1 MKNKSI
7 LFIALLIL
15 FSCKENTTEIA
26 TITIINSN
34 SIKDTIGIYDF
45 EYDII
50 KSIPIGKKER
60 ITDTLSIKEGYY
72 LLKEKENYHVTY
84 LNPSIKINLH
94 IENDT
99 IKFSG
104 VGGNENNYLIK
115 KEKFINSLTS
125 TAPSSSS
132 YTSLT
137 EDRYL
142 DLVNSNYNKKIKF
155 LNKFENLNERFIEL
169 ETESFYY
176 DKMVRLVF
184 YESNLQYI
192 KDDKSFKVSRKFPDL
207 YNNLDLKNEKLLI
220 HYNYLFYI
228 DSYLKIKTADKL
240 KKKPNLDEVITKLET
255 ADKEIDNIKI
265 KERIIFWNY
274 KWSFVN
280 SKNIDKAYQKFN
292 LIVKNDSYKKII
304 KDKYFKTKKIGKGD
318 IAPTFKLVNKDDNFI
333 SLSDFKGNIVYI
345 DIWNTYCKP
354 CIVEI
359 PKFEKLKNRFSKE
372 KIKFVSICVNSPK
385 ENWKKM
391 IEKKNLTGIQ
401 LFSKESN
408 GEFFEKFMFNSAPRY
423 ILIDKEGKII
433 ESHAGKPS
441 DQKLIEEIERLLK

>member
-255 ADKEIDNIKI
+255 ADEEIDNIKI